1 MDKLPISRLELS
13 KQERNFVHSEMKAIG
28 VEIPYEMTE
37 RSKGE
42 IYIDK
47 HLGSQLLDI
56 KLSLIWLYFNLYSCQ
71 SEANNNNNKEVKP
84 MNEESPEKKGKK
96 NPKI

>member
-1 MDKLPISRLELS
+1 MDKFPISRLELS
-13 KQERNFVHSEMKAIG
+13 KQEKNFVHSEMKAIG

-37 RSKGE
+37 RPKGE

-47 HLGSQLLDI
+47 HLGSKLLEI
-56 KLSLIWLYFNLYSCQ
+56 KLSLIWLYFNLYFRQ
-71 SEANNNNNKEVKP
+71 SETNNNNIKEVKP